1 VTNEIYPFAYSS
13 QTNVLMS
20 LSIVPALSIT
30 QILKLA
36 YHITLIPFE
45 QFSFWFLLNNLVY
58 ETTMCIWTDDS
69 LATHGHL
76 TISF

>member
-1 VTNEIYPFAYSS
+1 
-13 QTNVLMS
+13 VLMS

-45 QFSFWFLLNNLVY
+45 QFSF
-58 ETTMCIWTDDS
+58 
-69 LATHGHL
+69 
-76 TISF
+76 